1 MRREKIDPYL
11 ITIWLARARLSLSDV
26 IKRTV
31 INKLRARRSPEGVA
45 VPLAT
50 LCSEGCSKVRLPLLK
65 LPPPLFHSLSRDQS
79 FGLRGEDSFLPFG
92 FFAHVSLFVFSFHF
106 PLHSAFSSP
115 SFGICEW
122 IDFYLNTQ
130 HVFPCTRAT
139 GPSCFSSRVGFLS
152 LDAILSFF
160 STADFTTPP
169 REMSQRRRSTKRF
182 SHLVLLTVV
191 SAVYFVFFGCPLR
204 LRRWST
210 AKQEPQIEC
219 QVADSIL
226 LRCAK
231 IAHPSD
237 IFSLVLLTALF
248 RNKIKRSA

>member
-1 MRREKIDPYL
+1 M
-11 ITIWLARARLSLSDV
+11 

-65 LPPPLFHSLSRDQS
+65 LSPPLFYFLSRDQS
-79 FGLRGEDSFLPFG
+79 FGLRGEILSSSG

-139 GPSCFSSRVGFLS
+139 GPSCFSSCLALVFFLS
-152 LDAILSFF
+152 MRFSLFF
-160 STADFTTPP
+160 STADFTTPS

-182 SHLVLLTVV
+182 GHLVLRTVV

-204 LRRWST
+204 LRR
-210 AKQEPQIEC
+210 
-219 QVADSIL
+219 
-226 LRCAK
+226 
-231 IAHPSD
+231 
-237 IFSLVLLTALF
+237 
-248 RNKIKRSA
+248 